1 MFKKSLLAATLI
13 VLAAGCAAEEGTT
26 SDRVIN
32 DRDTLTRR
40 QKDSITA
47 TLPLPGA
54 GVVGRAL
61 EVQDAMG
68 ARAAGID
75 SVTSG
80 NR

>member
-1 MFKKSLLAATLI
+1 MRKWLALVALLLPLGACSI
-13 VLAAGCAAEEGTT
+13 PEPELA
-26 SDRVIN
+26 V

-61 EVQDAMG
+61 KASDAAQ
-68 ARAAGID
+68 ARADRHEAELGA
-75 SVTSG
+75 
-80 NR
+80 N